1 MSPVILI
8 LYFFSMKFRTDREAK
23 KEAVKESFHTIDINL
38 INTLRVEDATKLL
51 DDKQDIDGQTTQ
63 PSPQKKGQEIHQDL
77 AEKIKTGSR
86 KGAAGEMLERME
98 TEFACKFIEAEVSIS
113 GFAVKKNT
121 QVDLWSGKMDAVA
134 IGKEDVSKVFVV
146 DWKTTNKAGEQVLS
160 HWWKNA
166 TNFKRPLY
174 QCLVYRELLQAHFKH
189 HGVNAKVGII
199 LVPFHQKYREMSY
212 PGLCLDFQKMDEGHL
227 LDGLKNFEWYAVLD
241 ESFFVHT
248 IKMPCKL
255 IQDSLVDP
263 ADYVDESTNILKD
276 DTPLKDMLNDDA
288 TVGDLRQL
296 LELPLIKVESIK
308 KEEKTNEELEEVN
321 KKCLNYVVMTV
332 NYQL

>member
-8 LYFFSMKFRTDREAK
+8 LYFFSMKFRTDRDAK
-23 KEAVKESFHTIDINL
+23 AKVVKESFHPEEINL
-38 INTLRVEDATKLL
+38 INTPRVQDATELL
-51 DDKQDIDGQTTQ
+51 DDEQDIDGQTTQ
-63 PSPQKKGQEIHQDL
+63 PSPQKNGQELHQDL
-77 AEKIKTGSR
+77 AEKIKKGSR
-86 KGAAGEMLERME
+86 EGAAGELLKTLE
-98 TEFACKFIEAEVSIS
+98 TKLKCTFIAAEVIIS

-134 IGKEDVSKVFVV
+134 IGKDDASQVFVV
-146 DWKTTNKAGEQVLS
+146 DWKTTGEQVLS
-160 HWWKNA
+160 EWWKWA

-189 HGVNAKVGII
+189 LDVNAKVGII
-199 LVPFHQKYREMSY
+199 LVPFHKYREMSY

-248 IKMPCKL
+248 IKMPSNL
-255 IQDSLVDP
+255 I
-263 ADYVDESTNILKD
+263 VDESTNILKD

-288 TVGDLRQL
+288 TVGKR
-296 LELPLIKVESIK
+296 PLIKVESIK
-308 KEEKTNEELEEVN
+308 KEEKTKKELEEVN

-332 NYQL
+332 KLSALNKTENN